1 METLGIVGFG
11 NMGEALAAGFR
22 TEHPSTRILIADKRG
37 DRTALGAERYGC
49 IVADGWAELFS
60 ADAVVLAV
68 KPQDLTALASQV
80 GDAGRNAGI
89 ISIAAGTP
97 IRFFEKHFASHRVVR
112 FMPNLAAQE
121 GRALVAVSIGEGADD
136 ELRERALAVARALG
150 TPMELPEKL
159 MPAMTGLSGSG
170 IAYVFAFLHALA
182 LGGTKAGVPYDTA
195 LEAALTTLEGAVAA
209 VRNRREHPVALL
221 SKVASPAGTT
231 IEGIRVLEER
241 GFTAGVMEAVVAA
254 ARRAEEM
261 ET

>member
-1 METLGIVGFG
+1 MQTLGIVGFG

-22 TEHPSTRILIADKRG
+22 TGHPNTKILIADKRG

-68 KPQDLTALASQV
+68 KPQDLASLANQV
-80 GDAGRNAGI
+80 GGAGGNAGI
-89 ISIAAGTP
+89 ISIAAGTS
-97 IRFFEKHFASHRVVR
+97 IRFFEEHFGSQRVVR

-121 GRALVAVSIGEGADD
+121 GRALVGVAVGAGADN
-136 ELRERALAVARALG
+136 ELRERALTVARALG

-159 MPAMTGLSGSG
+159 MPAITGLSGSG

-182 LGGTKAGVPYDTA
+182 LGGTKAGVPYETA
-195 LEAALTTLEGAVAA
+195 LEAALTTLEGATAA
-209 VRNRREHPVALL
+209 VRNRKEHPVSLL

-231 IEGIRVLEER
+231 IEGIHVLEER
-241 GFTAGVMEAVVAA
+241 GFTAGVMDAVVAA
-254 ARRAEEM
+254 ARRAEQM
-261 ET
+261 ES